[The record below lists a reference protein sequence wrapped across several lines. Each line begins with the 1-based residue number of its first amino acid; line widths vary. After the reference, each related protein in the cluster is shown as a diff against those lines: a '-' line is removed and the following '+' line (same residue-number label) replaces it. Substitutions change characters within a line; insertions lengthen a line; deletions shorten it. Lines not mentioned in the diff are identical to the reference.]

1 MSTRSAFVALAVV
14 GLLLPGAP
22 SAVAAPE
29 GEMTWAVHVSLAPT
43 WFDPAETASVITPF
57 MVLYALHDALLKPMP
72 GNAMA
77 PSLAESWSL
86 SKDGLTLLHRIQQ
99 LMCERAMFA
108 PIVEPAFLS
117 GHGPRVEQS
126 GFGLIT
132 GMSFA
137 LPYEEI
143 RLEPGRP

>member
-1 MSTRSAFVALAVV
+1 
-14 GLLLPGAP
+14 
-22 SAVAAPE
+22 
-29 GEMTWAVHVSLAPT
+29 
-43 WFDPAETASVITPF
+43 

-99 LMCERAMFA
+99 FMCERAMFA

>member
-1 MSTRSAFVALAVV
+1 MSTRPLARVLAV
-14 GLLLPGAP
+14 LLLVGGSVGTVA
-22 SAVAAPE
+22 AAPE

-143 RLEPGRP
+143 QLEPGRP

>member
-1 MSTRSAFVALAVV
+1 MSTRPLARVLAV
-14 GLLLPGAP
+14 LLLVGGSVGTVA
-22 SAVAAPE
+22 AAPE

>member
-1 MSTRSAFVALAVV
+1 
-14 GLLLPGAP
+14 
-22 SAVAAPE
+22 
-29 GEMTWAVHVSLAPT
+29 
-43 WFDPAETASVITPF
+43 
-57 MVLYALHDALLKPMP
+57 LHDALLKPMP